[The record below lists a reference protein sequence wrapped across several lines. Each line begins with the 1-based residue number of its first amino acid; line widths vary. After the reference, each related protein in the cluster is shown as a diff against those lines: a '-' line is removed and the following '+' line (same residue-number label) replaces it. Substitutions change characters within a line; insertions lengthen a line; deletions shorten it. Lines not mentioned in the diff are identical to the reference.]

1 MLTVMSYG
9 GGVIRLWRRCG
20 EELEGSHILCEHRS
34 SLHIQQVR
42 PHPRFS
48 PDGNQIPYTS
58 DVSGYGNLYLVKVSR
73 FESLPRLDGLK
84 SRTAKR

>member
-9 GGVIRLWRRCG
+9 GGVIRLWRRRG
-20 EELEGSHILCEHRS
+20 VELEGSHILCEHRS

-48 PDGNQIPYTS
+48 PDGNQILYTS
-58 DVSGYGNLYLVKVSR
+58 DVSGYGNLYLVKIPR
-73 FESLPRLDGLK
+73 FESLPKLDGLK